1 MSARPVAQALPPE
14 VPPLRPAPGPQ
25 RQPAPDLPGSPH
37 AVPGVPVGIAVP
49 PDLAERLLE
58 RRIVLVGGH
67 LDQPAADRAAA
78 QLMLLDAES
87 DAGPGSEVQLHLR
100 CPDADADA
108 AATLADTVELMHVP
122 VRAVASGAVGGAAL
136 GVYVT
141 ADLRLASPSC
151 LFQLREPT
159 AAPAAGRFADLE
171 VVVQRHQRLLAVLR
185 DRLAAATGRTPDEI
199 EHDLR
204 AGRLLSGQEA
214 VEYGLAHR
222 LT

>member
-1 MSARPVAQALPPE
+1 
-14 VPPLRPAPGPQ
+14 
-25 RQPAPDLPGSPH
+25 
-37 AVPGVPVGIAVP
+37 
-49 PDLAERLLE
+49 
-58 RRIVLVGGH
+58 
-67 LDQPAADRAAA
+67 
-78 QLMLLDAES
+78 
-87 DAGPGSEVQLHLR
+87 
-100 CPDADADA
+100 
-108 AATLADTVELMHVP
+108 MHVP